1 MMCVMKTEKSDIL
14 VTVGVIAFNSAKTII
29 ETLESIRKQTYPL
42 CLIELLVADDCSTDN
57 TISATEGWM
66 KKYGSQFESVQII
79 KAPTNQGISH
89 NMNQTL
95 RVAKGEYYKTIAA
108 DDMLME
114 TCIADYVD
122 YMTLHPNVT
131 ALFSRV
137 RPFAIK
143 DQEYAQK
150 IRDMFDLSF
159 FEKSIDEQLRYLL
172 LYRTCLPA
180 PTAFLRMRFLRE
192 NKIECDERIPY
203 IEDYPLWINLLR
215 AGAKF
220 ACVDKECVLYRVG
233 GITSS
238 YSEKFFR
245 SERLLVFYYRYQAW
259 LKDDEDDAIQ
269 LVVNRECELFREI
282 KRLKSSKAYRL
293 GKMLIGPFSYLK
305 NSFAN

>member
-1 MMCVMKTEKSDIL
+1 MKTEQSDIL
-14 VTVGVIAFNSAKTII
+14 VTVGVIAYNSAKTII
-29 ETLESIRKQTYPL
+29 ETLDSIKKQTYPL
-42 CLIELLVADDCSTDN
+42 SHIELLVADDCSTDN
-57 TISATEGWM
+57 TL
-66 KKYGSQFESVQII
+66 KKAEVWIKEHGNDFESVRVI
-79 KAPTNQGISH
+79 KSETNQGIAH
-89 NMNQTL
+89 NTNQAL
-95 RVAKGEYYKTIAA
+95 HAARGVYYKGIAA

-122 YMTLHPNVT
+122 YMTLHSNVT

-137 RPFAIK
+137 RPFAIM

-150 IRDMFDLSF
+150 IRDMLDLSF
-159 FEKSIDEQLRYLL
+159 FEKSIDEQLQYLL

-180 PTAFLRMRFLRE
+180 PAAFLRMQFLRE

-293 GKMLIGPFSYLK
+293 GKMLIGPFSRLK
-305 NSFAN
+305 NSFAHK